1 MKEGDGVE
9 LWLLVT
15 RMTAGSDVR
24 DNGNGRAIAEGSG
37 GRGVGGGPEVD
48 GIVVLISPIITTCG
62 TEVMVLQVL
71 GVGANIHV
79 VLIWCL

>member
-37 GRGVGGGPEVD
+37 GRGRGGGD
-48 GIVVLISPIITTCG
+48 LKLTG
-62 TEVMVLQVL
+62 
-71 GVGANIHV
+71 
-79 VLIWCL
+79 